1 MKNCIECGK
10 QLTKDEIAI
19 NKKLISKNTKEFLCL
34 DCLSRYLDTDR
45 EILEDKIVQF
55 KEEGCT
61 LFQ

>member
-1 MKNCIECGK
+1 MKKCIECGK
-10 QLTKDEIAI
+10 SLTKDEIAL
-19 NKKLISKNTKEFLCL
+19 NKKLINKNTKQFLCL
-34 DCLSRYLDTDR
+34 DCLSGFLNTDR

>member
-1 MKNCIECGK
+1 MKSCVECGTK
-10 QLTKDEIAI
+10 LTKDEIAL

-34 DCLSRYLDTDR
+34 DCLSCFLNTDR
-45 EILEDKIVQF
+45 EILVDKIIQF

>member
-34 DCLSRYLDTDR
+34 D
-45 EILEDKIVQF
+45 
-55 KEEGCT
+55 
-61 LFQ
+61 

>member
-1 MKNCIECGK
+1 MKKCIECGK
-10 QLTKDEIAI
+10 KLTKDEIAL
-19 NKKLISKNTKEFLCL
+19 NKKLINKNTKQFLCL
-34 DCLSRYLDTDR
+34 DCLSAFLNTDC